1 MFRFYIPN
9 AEKLRLKEMSLLG
22 MDIWNILGILSIISL
37 IIFYGTRN
45 AVWLIFSFGIIIA
58 LITGLTY
65 AIKGDGF
72 NWMLF
77 KKIIIVGTLLGLL
90 VEIAGRLTK
99 KSLGIL

>member
-1 MFRFYIPN
+1 MNIF
-9 AEKLRLKEMSLLG
+9 G
-22 MDIWNILGILSIISL
+22 MDIWNILGIVSIVSL

-65 AIKGDGF
+65 LIKGDGF

-77 KKIIIVGTLLGLL
+77 KKIIIVATLLGLF
-90 VEIAGRLTK
+90 VEITGRLIN
-99 KSLGIL
+99 KSLGIF